1 MPIHE
6 IFKPISKWIRKT
18 VRQRTRPVPRDVA
31 EERQMFFSTVYFLSA
46 LGLMVLVLAD
56 IAKRDLH
63 AVPYKRNRDKKL
75 SQAKEEKTE
84 ELSLDEYEEVMKSKE
99 HY

>member
-1 MPIHE
+1 M
-6 IFKPISKWIRKT
+6 
-18 VRQRTRPVPRDVA
+18 
-31 EERQMFFSTVYFLSA
+31 
-46 LGLMVLVLAD
+46 AD

>member
-46 LGLMVLVLAD
+46 LGLMGNYNL
-56 IAKRDLH
+56 IIF
-63 AVPYKRNRDKKL
+63 
-75 SQAKEEKTE
+75 
-84 ELSLDEYEEVMKSKE
+84 
-99 HY
+99 